1 MSIIDLILQR
11 RQCQGKDRKVTL
23 LPACIPGDLTTTVAN
38 FGRCARPYLR
48 RKIL

>member
-23 LPACIPGDLTTTVAN
+23 LPACTMG
-38 FGRCARPYLR
+38 PYHYCSKFQTLCMAVFTPY
-48 RKIL
+48 KIL